1 MTGKQETEAEKH
13 RLRHE
18 KEMKRLN
25 EMYAYEREAFEQGF
39 GIVAGIDEAGR
50 GPLAGPVVAA
60 CVILPQ
66 YCLVEGINDSKKLSP
81 PKREKLYDV
90 IMDRA
95 ISVGIGIVDEK
106 TIDELNILNATKIAM
121 KTALDRVSPAPEL
134 LLTDAVE
141 LYGID
146 IPQKA
151 LIKGDSLSISI
162 AAASIVAKV
171 TRDRLLIEADKKYPL
186 YGFSKHKGYGT
197 RQHIDAIKKYGICP
211 IHRVSFTKSFTL

>member
-1 MTGKQETEAEKH
+1 MGEQVKGMHTAEDQVPMTGKQETEAEKH

-106 TIDELNILNATKIAM
+106 
-121 KTALDRVSPAPEL
+121 
-134 LLTDAVE
+134 
-141 LYGID
+141 
-146 IPQKA
+146 Q
-151 LIKGDSLSISI
+151 
-162 AAASIVAKV
+162 
-171 TRDRLLIEADKKYPL
+171 
-186 YGFSKHKGYGT
+186 
-197 RQHIDAIKKYGICP
+197 
-211 IHRVSFTKSFTL
+211 